1 MKSLIKQISFIAIY
15 LFVAQFTFGQQIN
28 INQNQLP
35 YTIPVVEQPS
45 SGENIEYQWLEN
57 DKRIKGANS
66 ATYTIPK
73 GKEIGTYTYINQV
86 RCFDCTDWLSSN
98 PFTVN
103 ITGTSTLK
111 SASIPTDNI
120 SATFSPQN
128 ELYGYLDKLISVID
142 NAQQSL
148 DISLYSFDD
157 FDVYLALKRA
167 TDKGVQIRM
176 LYEGAL
182 EDRKQNDSTISHK
195 IEKLGIDVK
204 YVNKTNHHK
213 FIISD
218 NNYLVTSSGNWNN
231 EANWDYDENTT
242 WVTDEELVLRYR
254 AEFEYLWNYSREF
267 GVSYTWPTLDPDS
280 LLNLIVDNPDV
291 EAVFTSS
298 NYRTYI
304 SGTYGPT
311 FAKISGSQNVADRI
325 VELIEQSQTS
335 IKIAANHL
343 RSRPISEALIAKK
356 NANPTID
363 IQVHLDGQEYITE
376 SYNDYQKA
384 ERDSCLADASTEG
397 QISDC
402 VEKNFY
408 YSYELILA
416 GIDVRFKLYS
426 YSWHHNTAA
435 LMHHKYAVFDD
446 SIVATGSYNYSYNA
460 ETNSMEN
467 VVIFNRNASNSGVDA
482 YLDNFV
488 EIWETGRTEG
498 FYNDI
503 VNHINS
509 DSRYIPV
516 LFPSISLDHFEVST
530 LKEQIQTACPTVFD
544 EYYKDNKQY
553 YVIYQRNVNL
563 TYDDYGNVVEIGH
576 SGNQGFEINYSFD
589 FYHRLLNSEF
599 VSNGGVLETN
609 KYEYDENGMMTS
621 LISSSDT
628 ISFTYE
634 NDELISLNTGKGNYS
649 WISERNDENTKI
661 YYSIPGVQNYIISEW
676 NEYNLPSSLQDA
688 DSRTMQWNYT
698 DGYKLNSISTIDRDI
713 VYTEDSLQ
721 LKFGTNTS
729 DGEDISIEQLSND
742 DINIVTTGTVASTIE
757 YQTEEQADKNNVLSI
772 GITSDNISSGR
783 GRSAS
788 IEYLL
793 DPYGRVVSCGDLSI
807 TREPYTGNIISI
819 SNDDVTETR
828 SYNDWELLTEQ
839 TVISEGDLYYKATY
853 QYDALQRITQTTEII
868 LEDTTVIDYAY
879 NDAGQ
884 LQTVYKNGIQ
894 TESYSYDSYGN
905 RQLTNKEGFEYSYT
919 TNTNNRLET
928 YSWEQ
933 SGNTR
938 LVDLTYNNSGQLLE
952 TANKTVYNGYPQTTS
967 SRDYNYD
974 VFGNLNSVTWAS
986 QTQEYIYDGYDRQI
1000 ATYQNGSVKQKL
1012 IFGLGST
1019 PLAELNENDRIINT
1033 FVYADS
1039 HTPVL
1044 MRKGNTDY
1052 YIISDIR
1059 GSVRMVVKAT
1069 TGAIRQQ
1076 LEYDAYGKVLADDNP
1091 GYTPFGYAGGLYDS
1105 RTELIRFG
1113 ARDYYP
1119 EIGRWTAEDPIGFL
1133 SGCFNDYLYVSNDP
1147 INLVDPSGLQETE
1160 IGATQVN
1167 SYNSFSAFK
1176 RAMGPAGKGMA
1187 WHHVV
1192 EQNPSNKATFG
1203 PKAIHNTN
1211 NIMKLPHG
1219 KGSIHAKISGFYSS
1233 KPRFAKGQTV
1243 RKWLSTK
1250 SFKFQYE
1257 YGIDKLKEFGWS
1269 PQSK

>member
-1 MKSLIKQISFIAIY
+1 MKPIIKQISFITIY
-15 LFVAQFTFGQQIN
+15 LFVAQFTFGQQVN
-28 INQNQLP
+28 LNQNQLP

-45 SGENIEYQWLEN
+45 SGDNIEYQWLEN
-57 DKRIKGANS
+57 DKKIKGANS

-73 GKEIGTYTYINQV
+73 EKEIGTYTYVNQV
-86 RCFDCTDWLSSN
+86 RCFGCTDWLRSN

-103 ITGTSTLK
+103 ITETSTLK

-157 FDVYLALKRA
+157 YDTYLALKRA
-167 TDKGVQIRM
+167 ADKGAQIRM

-195 IEKLGIDVK
+195 IEELGIDVK

-231 EANWDYDENTT
+231 KANWVYDENTLRI
-242 WVTDEELVLRYR
+242 TDEELILRYR
-254 AEFEYLWNYSREF
+254 AEFEYLWNNSREF
-267 GVSYTWPTLDPDS
+267 GASYEWSTIDPDS

-291 EAVFTSS
+291 DAVFTSS

-304 SGTYGPT
+304 SGTHGPT
-311 FAKISGSQNVADRI
+311 FAKVMDNQKVADKI
-325 VELIEQSQTS
+325 VELINHSHSS

-356 NANPTID
+356 AESPAIE
-363 IQVHLDGQEYITE
+363 IQIYLDGQEYISE
-376 SYNDYQKA
+376 GYNIYQKA
-384 ERDSCLADASTEG
+384 KRDECFAGATTAG
-397 QISDC
+397 QIRDC
-402 VEKNFY
+402 MEKNFY

-467 VVIFNRNASNSGVDA
+467 VVVFNRNASNNSVDA
-482 YLDNFV
+482 YLDNFT

-498 FYNDI
+498 FYDDI
-503 VNHINS
+503 VNHISS

-516 LFPSISLDHFEVST
+516 LFPSISLDHSEVT
-530 LKEQIQTACPTVFD
+530 ALKGQIQTSCPTVFD
-544 EYYKDNKQY
+544 EYFKDNKQY
-553 YVIYQRNVNL
+553 FSIFLRDVSFTYDDNDRLATAEDSRNNEFGVSYSYNYYNQITGVSFQGNDSLQFAEVYGYDGSGNLTSLNSPLFDLNL
-563 TYDDYGNVVEIGH
+563 TYSNNELSTLDAGQGAH
-576 SGNQGFEINYSFD
+576 SWTSTA
-589 FYHRLLNSEF
+589 
-599 VSNGGVLETN
+599 NGSGI
-609 KYEYDENGMMTS
+609 TS
-621 LISSSDT
+621 
-628 ISFTYE
+628 
-634 NDELISLNTGKGNYS
+634 K
-649 WISERNDENTKI
+649 
-661 YYSIPGVQNYIISEW
+661 YSIPGSQDYLTVQW
-676 NEYNLPSSLQDA
+676 NDKGLPTSVSDA
-688 DSRTMQWNYT
+688 DSRTIGWAYDDNDVMS
-698 DGYKLNSISTIDRDI
+698 SITTSTRN
-713 VYTEDSLQ
+713 VQFTVDSLEPKYDIQ
-721 LKFGTNTS
+721 TS
-729 DGEDISIEQLSND
+729 DGEGIAIEQN
-742 DINIVTTGTVASTIE
+742 DINSLNISTTGTVASTIE
-757 YQTEEQADKNNVLSI
+757 YQTEEQSDKNIVLAI
-772 GITSDNISSGR
+772 DITSDNISSGR
-783 GRSAS
+783 GRTVS

-793 DPYGRVVSCGDLSI
+793 DPYGRVISSGDLSI

-828 SYNDWELLTEQ
+828 TYNDWELLTEQ
-839 TVISEGDLYYKATY
+839 TVISAGDLYYKATY

-868 LEDTTVIDYAY
+868 LEDTTVIDYSY

-884 LQTVYKNGIQ
+884 LQAVHKNGIQ

-905 RQLTNKEGFEYSYT
+905 RQLFNKEGFEYSYT

-928 YSWEQ
+928 YTWEQ

-938 LVDLTYNNSGQLLE
+938 LVDFTYNNSGQLLE

-967 SRDYNYD
+967 SRNYDYD
-974 VFGNLNSVTWAS
+974 VFGNLNSVSWAS
-986 QTQEYIYDGYDRQI
+986 QSQHYVYDGYDRQI
-1000 ATYQNGSVKQKL
+1000 ATYRNGSVKRKL

-1076 LEYDAYGKVLADDNP
+1076 LEYDAFGKVLADDNP
-1091 GYTPFGYAGGLYDS
+1091 GYTPFGYAGGLYDY

-1133 SGCFNDYLYVSNDP
+1133 SGDVNFYVYCANDP
-1147 INLVDPSGLQETE
+1147 VNFIDLSGFSTTSNSNLAIV
-1160 IGATQVN
+1160 IGERMTRV
-1167 SYNSFSAFK
+1167 
-1176 RAMGPAGKGMA
+1176 
-1187 WHHVV
+1187 
-1192 EQNPSNKATFG
+1192 NKAAEDLRNQGYNVKTYIPWNFRSSRNNLN
-1203 PKAIHNTN
+1203 PLDIKANRSWISYWTQ
-1211 NIMKLPHG
+1211 KRG
-1219 KGSIHAKISGFYSS
+1219 AKVFDI
-1233 KPRFAKGQTV
+1233 
-1243 RKWLSTK
+1243 
-1250 SFKFQYE
+1250 
-1257 YGIDKLKEFGWS
+1257 GIDKSQPKERS
-1269 PQSK
+1269 PFYNVEYRSIYVNWKYTNVVKLEGY